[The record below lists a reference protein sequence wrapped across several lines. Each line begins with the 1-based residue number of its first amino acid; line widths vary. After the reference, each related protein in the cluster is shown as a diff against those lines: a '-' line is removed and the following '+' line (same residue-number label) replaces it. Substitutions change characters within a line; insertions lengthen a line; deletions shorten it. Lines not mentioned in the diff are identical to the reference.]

1 MKCPL
6 LSPLDS
12 KESQQSNAIEAFAS
26 MNDIEKQERL
36 NNNLKSATSCISIL
50 GYLNLIACR
59 IDFPLRRED
68 GRERK
73 FERIKYPESFRASLT
88 QVCNM
93 SKNSF
98 LTAQGLNS
106 GLL

>member
-1 MKCPL
+1 MKCRL
-6 LSPLDS
+6 NYLDS

-36 NNNLKSATSCISIL
+36 NSNLKSATSCISIL

>member
-1 MKCPL
+1 MTQK
-6 LSPLDS
+6 
-12 KESQQSNAIEAFAS
+12 SNTIEAFAS

-68 GRERK
+68 GGTARK
-73 FERIKYPESFRASLT
+73 FDRIKYPESFRASLT

-93 SKNSF
+93 AKNSF
-98 LTAQGLNS
+98 LTAQGRY
-106 GLL
+106 

>member
-1 MKCPL
+1 MSFL
-6 LSPLDS
+6 TLS
-12 KESQQSNAIEAFAS
+12 SNKMAQKSTAIEAFAS

-59 IDFPLRRED
+59 VDFPLRRED
-68 GRERK
+68 DEAERK
-73 FERIKYPESFRASLT
+73 FDKIKYPESFRASLT

-93 SKNSF
+93 AKNSF
-98 LTAQGLNS
+98 LTAQGGYS
-106 GLL
+106 MLL